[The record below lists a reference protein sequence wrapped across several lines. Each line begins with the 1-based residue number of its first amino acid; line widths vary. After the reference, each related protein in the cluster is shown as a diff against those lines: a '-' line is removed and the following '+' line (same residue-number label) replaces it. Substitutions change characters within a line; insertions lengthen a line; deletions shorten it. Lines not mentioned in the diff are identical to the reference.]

1 MISNTGISL
10 MMNVTASAWN
20 EPASTRLLQLPA

>member
-10 MMNVTASAWN
+10 ENTLMVK
-20 EPASTRLLQLPA
+20 QL